1 MKYKE
6 VLVKVEF
13 LAVTNSNRVDKNVIP
28 TYTDIVMCG
37 NNNILTDKLLLYTAA
52 ASTSIA
58 GVLHLAL
65 VPMFFK
71 QMSLDVMIFFI
82 VSGLAQ
88 LFWVIPT
95 IKKWILPW
103 YYIGIGG
110 TIVLVILWIIAI
122 PGSGY
127 PIHETDVAIEVSQ
140 MAFIILCIIIIKK
153 NKLEIESTKVDM

>member
-1 MKYKE
+1 MIE
-6 VLVKVEF
+6 
-13 LAVTNSNRVDKNVIP
+13 RV
-28 TYTDIVMCG
+28 
-37 NNNILTDKLLLYTAA
+37 LLYSAA
-52 ASTSIA
+52 VFTSIA

-82 VSGLAQ
+82 ISGLAQ

-140 MAFIILCIIIIKK
+140 IAFIILCIIIIKK
-153 NKLEIESTKVDM
+153 TKLEIESTKVDV

>member
-1 MKYKE
+1 MIE
-6 VLVKVEF
+6 
-13 LAVTNSNRVDKNVIP
+13 RV
-28 TYTDIVMCG
+28 
-37 NNNILTDKLLLYTAA
+37 LLYCAA
-52 ASTSIA
+52 VFTSIA

-65 VPMFFK
+65 VPMFIK
-71 QMSLDVMIFFI
+71 QMTLDVMIFFI

-140 MAFIILCIIIIKK
+140 IAFIILCIIIIKK
-153 NKLEIESTKVDM
+153 NKLEIESPKVDM

>member
-1 MKYKE
+1 LIE
-6 VLVKVEF
+6 
-13 LAVTNSNRVDKNVIP
+13 RV
-28 TYTDIVMCG
+28 
-37 NNNILTDKLLLYTAA
+37 LLYSAA
-52 ASTSIA
+52 VSTFIA

-71 QMSLDVMIFFI
+71 QMTLDVMIFFI

-127 PIHETDVAIEVSQ
+127 PINEMDVVIEASQ
-140 MAFIILCIIIIKK
+140 IAFIILCVIIIKTT
-153 NKLEIESTKVDM
+153 KLEIESTKIDM

>member
-1 MKYKE
+1 MIE
-6 VLVKVEF
+6 
-13 LAVTNSNRVDKNVIP
+13 RV
-28 TYTDIVMCG
+28 
-37 NNNILTDKLLLYTAA
+37 LLYSAA
-52 ASTSIA
+52 VFTSIA

-71 QMSLDVMIFFI
+71 QMTLDVMIFFI

-140 MAFIILCIIIIKK
+140 IAFIILCVIIIKK
-153 NKLEIESTKVDM
+153 TKLEIESTKVDM

>member
-1 MKYKE
+1 LIIE
-6 VLVKVEF
+6 RVLLF
-13 LAVTNSNRVDKNVIP
+13 SAAVF
-28 TYTDIVMCG
+28 
-37 NNNILTDKLLLYTAA
+37 
-52 ASTSIA
+52 TSIA
-58 GVLHLAL
+58 GILHLAL

-127 PIHETDVAIEVSQ
+127 PIHELDVVIEVSQ
-140 MAFIILCIIIIKK
+140 IAFIILCVIIIKK
-153 NKLEIESTKVDM
+153 TKLEIESTKVDM

>member
-1 MKYKE
+1 MIIE
-6 VLVKVEF
+6 RVLLF
-13 LAVTNSNRVDKNVIP
+13 SAAVF
-28 TYTDIVMCG
+28 
-37 NNNILTDKLLLYTAA
+37 
-52 ASTSIA
+52 TSIA
-58 GVLHLAL
+58 GILHLAL

-127 PIHETDVAIEVSQ
+127 PIHEMDVVIEVSQ
-140 MAFIILCIIIIKK
+140 IAFIILCVIIIKK
-153 NKLEIESTKVDM
+153 TKLEIESTKVDM

>member
-1 MKYKE
+1 LIIE
-6 VLVKVEF
+6 RVLLF
-13 LAVTNSNRVDKNVIP
+13 SAAVF
-28 TYTDIVMCG
+28 
-37 NNNILTDKLLLYTAA
+37 
-52 ASTSIA
+52 TSIA
-58 GVLHLAL
+58 GILHLAL

-140 MAFIILCIIIIKK
+140 IAFIILCVIIIKK
-153 NKLEIESTKVDM
+153 TKLEIESTKVDM

>member
-1 MKYKE
+1 
-6 VLVKVEF
+6 
-13 LAVTNSNRVDKNVIP
+13 
-28 TYTDIVMCG
+28 MCG
-37 NNNILTDKLLLYTAA
+37 NSNILIERVLLYCAA
-52 ASTSIA
+52 LFTSIA
-58 GVLHLAL
+58 GVLHLVL

-71 QMSLDVMIFFI
+71 QMSLDVMIFFV

-140 MAFIILCIIIIKK
+140 IAFIILCVIIIKK
-153 NKLEIESTKVDM
+153 TKLEIESTKVDM

>member
-1 MKYKE
+1 LIE
-6 VLVKVEF
+6 
-13 LAVTNSNRVDKNVIP
+13 RI
-28 TYTDIVMCG
+28 
-37 NNNILTDKLLLYTAA
+37 LLYSAA
-52 ASTSIA
+52 VFTSIA

-71 QMSLDVMIFFI
+71 QMSLDVMMFFI
-82 VSGLAQ
+82 ISGLAQ

-140 MAFIILCIIIIKK
+140 IAFIILCIIIIKK
-153 NKLEIESTKVDM
+153 TKLEIESTKVGM

>member
-1 MKYKE
+1 LIE
-6 VLVKVEF
+6 
-13 LAVTNSNRVDKNVIP
+13 RV
-28 TYTDIVMCG
+28 
-37 NNNILTDKLLLYTAA
+37 LLYSAA
-52 ASTSIA
+52 VFTSIA

-71 QMSLDVMIFFI
+71 QMTLDVMIFFI

-127 PIHETDVAIEVSQ
+127 PIHGTDVVIEVSQ
-140 MAFIILCIIIIKK
+140 IAFIILCVIIIKK
-153 NKLEIESTKVDM
+153 TKLEIESTKVDM

>member
-1 MKYKE
+1 LIE
-6 VLVKVEF
+6 
-13 LAVTNSNRVDKNVIP
+13 RV
-28 TYTDIVMCG
+28 
-37 NNNILTDKLLLYTAA
+37 LLYCAA
-52 ASTSIA
+52 VFTSIA

-127 PIHETDVAIEVSQ
+127 PIHEMDVVIEVSQ
-140 MAFIILCIIIIKK
+140 IAFIILCVIIIKK
-153 NKLEIESTKVDM
+153 TKLEIESTKVDM

>member
-1 MKYKE
+1 
-6 VLVKVEF
+6 
-13 LAVTNSNRVDKNVIP
+13 
-28 TYTDIVMCG
+28 MCG
-37 NNNILTDKLLLYTAA
+37 NNNILTDNILTDKLLLYAAA
-52 ASTSIA
+52 ASTFIA

-71 QMSLDVMIFFI
+71 QMSPNAMIFFI

-110 TIVLVILWIIAI
+110 TIVLIILWIIAI

-127 PIHETDVAIEVSQ
+127 PIRETDVAIEVSQ
-140 MAFIILCIIIIKK
+140 IAFIILSIIIIKK
-153 NKLEIESTKVDM
+153 NRAEIKSSNVEM

>member
-1 MKYKE
+1 
-6 VLVKVEF
+6 
-13 LAVTNSNRVDKNVIP
+13 
-28 TYTDIVMCG
+28 MCG
-37 NNNILTDKLLLYTAA
+37 NSNILIERVLLYSAA
-52 ASTSIA
+52 VFTSIA

-71 QMSLDVMIFFI
+71 QMSLDVIIFFI

-88 LFWVIPT
+88 LLWVIPT

-127 PIHETDVAIEVSQ
+127 PINETDVVIEVSQ
-140 MAFIILCIIIIKK
+140 IAFIILCIIIIKK
-153 NKLEIESTKVDM
+153 NKLEIESTKVNM

>member
-1 MKYKE
+1 M
-6 VLVKVEF
+6 VL
-13 LAVTNSNRVDKNVIP
+13 
-28 TYTDIVMCG
+28 CG

-52 ASTSIA
+52 ASTFIA
-58 GVLHLAL
+58 GILHLAL

-71 QMSLDVMIFFI
+71 QMSPNVMIFFI
-82 VSGLAQ
+82 VSGVAQ

-95 IKKWILPW
+95 IRKWIFPW

-127 PIHETDVAIEVSQ
+127 PIHEMDVAIEVSQ
-140 MAFIILCIIIIKK
+140 IAFIILCVIIIKK

>member
-1 MKYKE
+1 LIE
-6 VLVKVEF
+6 
-13 LAVTNSNRVDKNVIP
+13 RV
-28 TYTDIVMCG
+28 
-37 NNNILTDKLLLYTAA
+37 LLYCAA
-52 ASTSIA
+52 LFTSIA
-58 GVLHLAL
+58 GVLHLVL

-71 QMSLDVMIFFI
+71 QMSLDVMIFFV

-140 MAFIILCIIIIKK
+140 IAFIILCVIIIKK
-153 NKLEIESTKVDM
+153 TKLEIESTKVDM

>member
-1 MKYKE
+1 
-6 VLVKVEF
+6 
-13 LAVTNSNRVDKNVIP
+13 
-28 TYTDIVMCG
+28 MCG
-37 NNNILTDKLLLYTAA
+37 NSNILIERVLLYSAAVFTA
-52 ASTSIA
+52 IA

-71 QMSLDVMIFFI
+71 QMSLDVIIFFI

-140 MAFIILCIIIIKK
+140 IAFIILCIIIIKK
-153 NKLEIESTKVDM
+153 NKLEIESTKINM